1 MFRDVRHIPE
11 VRFNLILADRL
22 HDEGY
27 TGSIRNGVMKF
38 CKGSLIVARA
48 RKTNTLYLMHAR
60 LCRNEVNVAT
70 DTTGELWH
78 KRLCHMSEKGMR
90 KLVADDLILEEKNV
104 HLDKYAGCL
113 VGKKNRTSFRS
124 RPMMR
129 RKELLKLVH
138 TDVCFVDRK
147 SHSSGQYFMTFVPY
161 VKNIW
166 NTRLN
171 KYDLCDLHV
180 NKPKPYHHANS

>member
-1 MFRDVRHIPE
+1 
-11 VRFNLILADRL
+11 
-22 HDEGY
+22 
-27 TGSIRNGVMKF
+27 
-38 CKGSLIVARA
+38 
-48 RKTNTLYLMHAR
+48 
-60 LCRNEVNVAT
+60 
-70 DTTGELWH
+70 
-78 KRLCHMSEKGMR
+78 MSEKEMR
-90 KLVADDLILEEKNV
+90 KLAADDLILEVKNV
-104 HLDKYAGCL
+104 HLDKRAYCL
-113 VGKKNRTSFRS
+113 AGKKNRTSFRS